1 MSALNQWQG
10 LVRQKLFLASR
21 LLSRLEQDQQALED
35 LALHQ
40 AYLQAALALTAAARQ
55 TALVYIA
62 RSHQLRITELRS
74 ADELLQRLSEDNPE
88 RAHLSEMMTEP
99 QSWWQK
105 LDSLEMQSNRPAPE
119 KPKDDGSGIIA
130 VSTPQI
136 RLTEEMLDKILKDM
150 KGWFSELCER
160 YGEW

>member
-1 MSALNQWQG
+1 MSVLNQWQG

-21 LLSRLEQDQQALED
+21 LLGRLEQDQQAQTD

-40 AYLQAALALTAAARQ
+40 AYLQGALALTLAARHA
-55 TALVYIA
+55 ALVYIA
-62 RSHQLRITELRS
+62 RSHQLGAPEPRN
-74 ADELLQRLSEDNPE
+74 ADELLQRLGEDNPE

-99 QSWWQK
+99 ECWWQK
-105 LDSLEMQSNRPAPE
+105 LDSLERQSIRPAPD
-119 KPKDDGSGIIA
+119 KPKDEGRGLIA
-130 VSTPQI
+130 VSTSQI
-136 RLTEEMLDKILKDM
+136 RLTEEILDKILKDM